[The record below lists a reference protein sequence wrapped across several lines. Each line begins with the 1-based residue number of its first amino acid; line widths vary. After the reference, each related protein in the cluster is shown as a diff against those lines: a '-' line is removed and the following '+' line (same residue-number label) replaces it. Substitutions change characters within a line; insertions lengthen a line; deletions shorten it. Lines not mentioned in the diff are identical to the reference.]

1 MDHAG
6 PAGIAVLAL
15 LLAVGATALSTLAAP
30 LASLLARPAHGGRC
44 VRPGRVD
51 FVIVTKAS
59 NSVLDVLDE
68 TISRVREM
76 FPQHRLWIVTD
87 EGADGIR
94 YLRGLE
100 EYSAGLVRL
109 IVVPSSYD
117 KGRYKARAINYFIE
131 NYVEDNVWYVFLDDD
146 SYPLDG
152 RFLCELDP
160 SRALVYQGIIAPRR
174 GRSLLAWLADA
185 SRYYHDAF
193 RNRLALGL
201 LGKPVYGLHGELL
214 VVRGSVLKDIGFE
227 TDSLA
232 EDTWFAGQLIKRGVR
247 VRQVSSRVSILSP
260 NSIVDMW
267 RQRARWN
274 LGVLRDIL
282 KGRYPA
288 SLTLARG
295 VDALVWL
302 VSPFMPLVFYLAV
315 RNPLM
320 EVGLLARALGA
331 LLLLAG
337 IVSNTIYPTTV
348 MGLRGALLA
357 LAALPGVMAAMML
370 APLYALPRLHVFLS
384 NFVIIDKRVAGEAAW
399 ELPGDRASLSSRV
412 FDEMITLA
420 STKPEVKWFR

>member
-6 PAGIAVLAL
+6 PAGIAMLAL
-15 LLAVGATALSTLAAP
+15 LLAVGATAVSTLAAP
-30 LASLLARPAHGGRC
+30 LAALLGREARGRRC
-44 VRPGRVD
+44 RRPGRVE
-51 FVIVTKAS
+51 FVVVTKAS

-76 FPQHRLWIVTD
+76 FPRHRLWIVTD

-94 YLRGLE
+94 YLRHLQEHNG
-100 EYSAGLVRL
+100 GFVRL
-109 IVVPSSYD
+109 VIVPSSYE
-117 KGRYKARAINYFIE
+117 KGKYKARAINYFIE
-131 NYVEDNVWYVFLDDD
+131 NYVDDDTWYVFLDDD

-174 GRSLLAWLADA
+174 GRSLIAWLADA

-201 LGKPVYGLHGELL
+201 LGKPIYGLHGELL
-214 VVRGSVLKDIGFE
+214 IVRGSVLKAIGFE

-232 EDTWFAGQLIKRGVR
+232 EDTWFAGQLIRRGVR
-247 VRQVSSRVSILSP
+247 VRQVTSHVSILSP
-260 NSIVDMW
+260 NSVVDMW

-282 KGRYPA
+282 KGRYPV
-288 SLTLARG
+288 SLALARG
-295 VDALVWL
+295 VDAVVWL

-315 RNPLM
+315 RSPLAEM
-320 EVGLLARALGA
+320 GLLARALGV
-331 LLLLAG
+331 LLMLAG
-337 IVSNTIYPTTV
+337 IASNTVYPAMV

-357 LAALPGVMAAMML
+357 LAALPGVMAAMMV

-384 NFVIIDKRVAGEAAW
+384 SFVVIDKRVAGEAGW
-399 ELPGDRASLSSRV
+399 ELSGSRASLSPRM